1 MNKEELLKKIKAL
14 AESGIGG
21 EKENAKRILKDLML
35 KFNIKEDELE
45 EEYIKEFDIK
55 MPKFFNAVNLAA
67 QIIYSIVGK
76 EVDSGKGLY
85 IFKKKR
91 KYSIK
96 ATTSEFLEFEAKF
109 KFYFYYFKK
118 EINRFYDAF
127 IQRNEIFPPAE
138 KSREVTC
145 REPTEED
152 YKMLALASKLEKHN
166 YLKQIEGWKN
176 ESFKNK
182 K

>member
-1 MNKEELLKKIKAL
+1 M

-76 EVDSGKGLY
+76 EIDSGKGLY
-85 IFKKKR
+85 KKKR

-118 EINRFYDAF
+118 EINRFFEAF
-127 IQRNEIFPPAE
+127 IQRNEIFPPVE

-166 YLKQIEGWKN
+166 YLKQIEG
-176 ESFKNK
+176 EE
-182 K
+182 

>member
-35 KFNIKEDELE
+35 KFNIKEDEIE
-45 EEYIKEFDIK
+45 EESIKEFDIK
-55 MPKFFNAVNLAA
+55 MPRFFNAANLAA
-67 QIIYSIVGK
+67 QIIYSIIGK

-85 IFKKKR
+85 IFKKKS

-166 YLKQIEGWKN
+166 YLKQIEGEEWN
-176 ESFKNK
+176 YIHRLA
-182 K
+182 